1 MTELDDYE
9 TFFTKVHDDFDK
21 IYQKKLAEHK
31 HAISVGLN
39 ESEYTEGYGKVD
51 AVLPLVDGIYAVHKL
66 ELNWL
71 ATEGCG
77 GYAQRNYF
85 AFQIDNWGDFCGV
98 TRLEYGHGGNFGQ
111 IASMTF
117 CNRDN
122 NIWKKKCSKYRLPN
136 VLINLVKRI
145 TLKSIF
151 LHKLNDEMIES
162 AKILVPLMTEICN
175 MAEHYYK
182 KFTKYESLY
191 KSDRLTSYDEL
202 LISHTK
208 MECELTH
215 KIAEL
220 EKSVEYWKNKYETS
234 DEQVRLDA
242 QEKELAEYR
251 KQEHEKSIEME
262 RITKKCERLEEIV
275 RTYKQFA
282 KNVKQYQDDSDDES

>member
-1 MTELDDYE
+1 
-9 TFFTKVHDDFDK
+9 
-21 IYQKKLAEHK
+21 
-31 HAISVGLN
+31 
-39 ESEYTEGYGKVD
+39 
-51 AVLPLVDGIYAVHKL
+51 
-66 ELNWL
+66 
-71 ATEGCG
+71 
-77 GYAQRNYF
+77 
-85 AFQIDNWGDFCGV
+85 
-98 TRLEYGHGGNFGQ
+98 
-111 IASMTF
+111 
-117 CNRDN
+117 
-122 NIWKKKCSKYRLPN
+122 
-136 VLINLVKRI
+136 
-145 TLKSIF
+145 
-151 LHKLNDEMIES
+151 
-162 AKILVPLMTEICN
+162 

>member
-9 TFFTKVHDDFDK
+9 TFFAKVHDDFDK
-21 IYQKKLAEHK
+21 IYQKKLGEHK

-39 ESEYTEGYGKVD
+39 ESEYTEGYGKIG
-51 AVLPLVDGIYAVHKL
+51 DGIFEKKDRYIVHSLGAKW
-66 ELNWL
+66 NDHND
-71 ATEGCG
+71 TR
-77 GYAQRNYF
+77 YTFTF
-85 AFQIDNWGDFCGV
+85 AIDNWGDFQVRKTQQSGYAQPIYTQQFSNKDIGV
-98 TRLEYGHGGNFGQ
+98 WN
-111 IASMTF
+111 
-117 CNRDN
+117 
-122 NIWKKKCSKYRLPN
+122 KKCALYRLPN
-136 VLINLVKRI
+136 ILIELVKKI
-145 TLKSIF
+145 TIVDYLDYRNYEF
-151 LHKLNDEMIES
+151 E
-162 AKILVPLMTEICN
+162 KILVPLMTEICN

-242 QEKELAEYR
+242 QEKELVEYR

-282 KNVKQYQDDSDDES
+282 KNVKQYQVDSNDES